1 MTHNG
6 EHLIGFH
13 QLLGVGHALRT
24 IKAVVIVLEDNALA
38 LEAAGI
44 VIGLEGSLHAGIEGY
59 AHGGV
64 GAGGGSGV
72 AHKDSV
78 VADTLHL
85 YKGLIIAVGI
95 VALAAA
101 AHQRVHSIA
110 AASSRE
116 RNFFMVH
123 SPFLFYMLRLFS
135 ER

>member
-64 GAGGGSGV
+64 GAGGGGGV
-72 AHKDSV
+72 AHKDGV

-101 AHQRVHSIA
+101 AHQKGAQHRCCQ
-110 AASSRE
+110 
-116 RNFFMVH
+116 
-123 SPFLFYMLRLFS
+123 
-135 ER
+135 